1 MTTPTNTP
9 AGTPVARPEN
19 VPEKFWDATKG
30 AINTDAL
37 LQSYTALERSRGA
50 QPANTPAA
58 GAPQAAPS
66 KIDMDALDADISA
79 SNGELTDELYAKYEQ
94 QGLPRELL
102 DRHVSALKSEYQQ
115 FESQVFEIAGGKDQY
130 NAVREWAKTNVPKA
144 ALQAFNDALEGN
156 PSQALLAVQ
165 GLVAQYRNANGN
177 PPNGLVSGGSGNPS
191 TDVFGS
197 WAEVTVAMR
206 DPRYSNDPSYRQSV
220 AAKLDRSNPKF

>member
-1 MTTPTNTP
+1 MTTNAQTTTG
-9 AGTPVARPEN
+9 AASAATRPEN

-37 LQSYTALERSRGA
+37 LQSYTELERTRSA
-50 QPANTPAA
+50 QPPANTPAA
-58 GAPQAAPS
+58 PAS
-66 KIDMDALDADISA
+66 KVDMAALDADIAA
-79 SNGELTDELYAKYEQ
+79 SGGELTDELYTKYEQ

-144 ALQAFNDALEGN
+144 ALQAFNDALEGDS
-156 PSQALLAVQ
+156 SQALLAVQ

-177 PPNGLVSGGSGNPS
+177 PPNGLVSGVSGNPS

-206 DPRYSNDPSYRQSV
+206 DPRYSNDPAYRQSV
-220 AAKLDRSNPKF
+220 VAKLDRSNPKF